1 MNHVNCPRG
10 ITIFAQLLYNFL
22 LLWHFT
28 VLSFK
33 LCLQLA
39 LIRHTEVRSFV
50 LTDAITPLGEAKINL
65 KSSQSANVR
74 ESPE

>member
-10 ITIFAQLLYNFL
+10 ITIFAQLLENFL
-22 LLWHFT
+22 LSWHFT

-39 LIRHTEVRSFV
+39 PVRHTEVRPFV
-50 LTDAITPLGEAKINL
+50 LTDAITPVGEAKINL